1 MTIYTRGMKM
11 VQKAFI
17 DWGLNKLVSRK
28 LLVWTTATVL
38 AGIGFLSSSDWVL
51 ISGLYIGTQSVID
64 SIVKLRSSRSASEEV

>member
-1 MTIYTRGMKM
+1 MTIYTRGTNM

-64 SIVKLRSSRSASEEV
+64 SIVKLRGGRSTSEEV

>member
-1 MTIYTRGMKM
+1 MTIYTRGVNM

-64 SIVKLRSSRSASEEV
+64 SIVKLRGGRSTSEEV

>member
-1 MTIYTRGMKM
+1 MTIYIRGVNM

-64 SIVKLRSSRSASEEV
+64 SIVKLRGGRSTSEEV